1 MKTAPIVDDTR
12 IAAPLVSRRKGM
24 EQRVSDMEQEDRL
37 STGPQST
44 QQPLAGIV
52 AYCHGRAHR
61 NALEAGGGW
70 WLIRG
75 VVGLALFLLVGLA
88 FGQTPGRDPNRIR
101 TVVLDAG
108 HGGKD
113 PGNLGTGRYKTTEK
127 HISLNVAKLVG
138 KYINETYPDVKVVY
152 TRDDDTFIELKERCN
167 IANRNK
173 ADVFISIHCNAN
185 DNKDPHGCE
194 TYVMGLH
201 KTEANMKVAQKENAA
216 ILLEEGHELKYDGYD
231 PKDPESIIAL
241 SLRQNTH
248 LDLSLLLSSLIQ
260 KQFRERVGRPD
271 RGVKQ
276 AGFLVISYNTMPSVL
291 IELGFL
297 TNPTEEDYLQKAE
310 GQDYMASAIYRAFKE
325 YKGIVER
332 NGSGAAVA
340 ETPVTKPDTVRKEP
354 VREPVKAPEKP
365 AAEPAL
371 VFKVQITTSSKRLG
385 VKSQNFNGLEGVQ
398 EHEGAGL
405 YKYTVG
411 AERTVEGARAIQEKC
426 RAKGFSESFIVAFR
440 NGERIAL
447 QEALKLAEA
456 H

>member
-1 MKTAPIVDDTR
+1 
-12 IAAPLVSRRKGM
+12 M
-24 EQRVSDMEQEDRL
+24 EQRVSDMEQEGRL
-37 STGPQST
+37 SAGPQST
-44 QQPLAGIV
+44 QQPVPAIELRRRQVLLRAREVQATRQRWKVDQNAVESGILWNLMRCTI
-52 AYCHGRAHR
+52 A
-61 NALEAGGGW
+61 
-70 WLIRG
+70 
-75 VVGLALFLLVGLA
+75 LALLLTVGGTHA
-88 FGQTPGRDPNRIR
+88 QTPGRDPNKIR

-127 HISLNVAKLVG
+127 HVSLNVAKLVG

-152 TRDDDTFIELKERCN
+152 TREDDTFIELKERCN

-185 DNKDPHGCE
+185 DSKDPHGCE

-216 ILLEEGHELKYDGYD
+216 ILLEDGHQLKYDGYD

-260 KQFRERVGRPD
+260 KQFKERVGRPD

-297 TNPTEEDYLQKAE
+297 TNPTEEDFLQKAE

-332 NGSGAAVA
+332 AGSGGATA
-340 ETPVTKPDTVRKEP
+340 ETPVVKPDTVRKEP
-354 VREPVKAPEKP
+354 VKEPVKDPVKVPEK
-365 AAEPAL
+365 AVVEPAL
-371 VFKVQITTSSKRLG
+371 VFKVQVATSTKRIPT
-385 VKSQNFNGLEGVQ
+385 KPQNFNGLEGVQ
-398 EHEGAGL
+398 EHQAAGM

-411 AERTVEGARAIQEKC
+411 AERTVDGARKVQEAC
-426 RAKGFSESFIVAFR
+426 RAKGYNESFIVAFHK
-440 NGERIAL
+440 GERIAL

>member
-1 MKTAPIVDDTR
+1 MGIER
-12 IAAPLVSRRKGM
+12 EVSGM
-24 EQRVSDMEQEDRL
+24 EQDERL
-37 STGPQST
+37 AAGPQST
-44 QQPLAGIV
+44 QQPTGESEQ
-52 AYCHGRAHR
+52 RR
-61 NALEAGGGW
+61 RER
-70 WLIRG
+70 LIRAWAVQARRKRWKVDQNAVG
-75 VVGLALFLLVGLA
+75 AEILWNLMRYTIGLALWLVVGMA
-88 FGQTPGRDPNRIR
+88 IAQTPGRDPNRIR

-127 HISLNVAKLVG
+127 HISLNVAKLLG
-138 KYINETYPDVKVVY
+138 KYISETYPDVKVVY
-152 TRDDDTFIELKERCN
+152 TRDDDTFIELRERCN

-185 DNKDPHGCE
+185 DNRSPHGCE

-201 KTEANMKVAQKENAA
+201 KTAENMRVAQKENEA

-248 LDLSLLLSSLIQ
+248 LDHSLLLSALIQ
-260 KQFRERVGRPD
+260 KQFKDRVGRVD

-297 TNPTEEDYLQKAE
+297 TNPTEEDYLQQAE

-325 YKGIVER
+325 YKAIVEHAGEG
-332 NGSGAAVA
+332 GSRTTSSTPTDPPKA
-340 ETPVTKPDTVRKEP
+340 EPQ
-354 VREPVKAPEKP
+354 APEP
-365 AAEPAL
+365 IRPVVHQEATAVL
-371 VFKVQITTSSKRLG
+371 FKVQIVTSSKRIPT
-385 VKSQNFNGLEGVQ
+385 KPQNFNGLEGVE
-398 EHEGAGL
+398 EHKGAGM
-405 YKYTVG
+405 YKYTFG
-411 AERTVEGARAIQEKC
+411 AEATVAAARRLQDTC
-426 RAKGFSESFIVAFR
+426 RAKGYNESFIVAFKD
-440 NGERIAL
+440 GERIAL

>member
-1 MKTAPIVDDTR
+1 VLRYAAIATLVFVSTSSATA
-12 IAAPLVSRRKGM
+12 
-24 EQRVSDMEQEDRL
+24 
-37 STGPQST
+37 
-44 QQPLAGIV
+44 
-52 AYCHGRAHR
+52 
-61 NALEAGGGW
+61 
-70 WLIRG
+70 
-75 VVGLALFLLVGLA
+75 
-88 FGQTPGRDPNRIR
+88 QTPGRDPNRIR

-138 KYINETYPDVKVVY
+138 KYINETYPDVKVIY

-167 IANRNK
+167 IANKAK

-185 DNKDPHGCE
+185 DSKDPHGCE

-201 KTEANMKVAQKENAA
+201 KTEANMRVAQKENSA

-248 LDLSLLLSSLIQ
+248 LDLSLLLSAYIQ
-260 KQFRERVGRPD
+260 KQFKDRVGRPD

-291 IELGFL
+291 VELGFL
-297 TNPTEEDYLQKAE
+297 TNVNEEDYLQKAE

-325 YKGIVER
+325 YKATVE
-332 NGSGAAVA
+332 AAGTGTPMVEKL
-340 ETPVTKPDTVRKEP
+340 ETPVVKPDTTKPVLVRTPPKGGNGSIKEP
-354 VREPVKAPEKP
+354 VKSESQGS
-365 AAEPAL
+365 L
-371 VFKVQITTSSKRLG
+371 VFKVQITTSSKRIGL
-385 VKSQNFNGLEGVQ
+385 KAENFNGIEGVQ
-398 EHEGAGL
+398 EQQGAGL
-405 YKYTVG
+405 FKYSVG
-411 AERTVEGARAIQEKC
+411 KETTLAGARKLQEEC
-426 RAKGFSESFIVAFR
+426 RAKGFDGCFIVAFKD
-440 NGERIAL
+440 GTRIGL
-447 QEALKLAEA
+447 QEALKLAES